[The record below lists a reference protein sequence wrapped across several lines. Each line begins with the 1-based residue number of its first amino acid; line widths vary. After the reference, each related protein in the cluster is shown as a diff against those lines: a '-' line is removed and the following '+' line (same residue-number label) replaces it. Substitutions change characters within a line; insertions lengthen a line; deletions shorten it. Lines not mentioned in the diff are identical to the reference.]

1 LFHRY
6 QTVAAAKE
14 IGGLDYRYNVR
25 GDGQMQPEIVDP
37 ADQRHA
43 LAAVLKTLSP
53 AMLTLPQPL
62 LQLLPPRPP
71 ELPRTEE
78 DFPSRTGATFD
89 PIRTADSAAD
99 LTLELLFNPERAN
112 RLVQYHAQEPAEP
125 SLQDVIEATLTS
137 TAVSTA
143 ASGLEL
149 EVKRAV
155 DNQVVEALL
164 GLAAAKG
171 DSAETKAIARY
182 ELRQL
187 RAKLTQNP
195 GADVEDR
202 ALHGMEAERID
213 TFFRNP
219 ARFVPEKP
227 VAVPPGMPIG

>member
-1 LFHRY
+1 
-6 QTVAAAKE
+6 VAAAKE

-43 LAAVLKTLSP
+43 LAAVLKTLAP
-53 AMLTLPQPL
+53 AMLTLPKPL

-78 DFPSRTGATFD
+78 DFPSLTGVTFD
-89 PIRTADSAAD
+89 PIGAADSAAD
-99 LTLELLFNPERAN
+99 MTLELLFNPERAN
-112 RLVQYHAQEPAEP
+112 RLVQYHAQQPAEP

-137 TAVSTA
+137 TKVPTGAP
-143 ASGLEL
+143 GLEL

-155 DNQVVEALL
+155 DNQIVEALL
-164 GLAAAKG
+164 GLAADKG

-182 ELRQL
+182 ELKQL
-187 RAKLTQNP
+187 RAKLTQDA
-195 GADVEDR
+195 GTDVEDR
-202 ALHGMEAERID
+202 ALRAMEVARID
-213 TFFRNP
+213 AFFRDP
-219 ARFVPEKP
+219 AKFVPAKP